1 MKILFAS
8 LILAAATCFTAC
20 NAGNPV
26 TDATQKSKCPIK
38 KETTAIR
45 YTFAYNSG
53 VGAREEYDITPDS
66 VTWRY
71 IDYRNGFTLCDA
83 VVCDRNDYVA
93 LIETLLQVAF
103 KVRRDNSVPST
114 GGGGYSYAF
123 FDSNGQYLGYGV
135 VNNIAS
141 GDNKIAEKA
150 ISQYLDAHPTAGK
163 KAVDEAKEKGLLYID
178 IEEFPETLAPYRVK

>member
-1 MKILFAS
+1 M
-8 LILAAATCFTAC
+8 
-20 NAGNPV
+20 
-26 TDATQKSKCPIK
+26 
-38 KETTAIR
+38 
-45 YTFAYNSG
+45 
-53 VGAREEYDITPDS
+53 GAREEYDITPDS

-71 IDYRNGFTLCDA
+71 IDYRNGFTLCD
-83 VVCDRNDYVA
+83 VVACDRNDYIA
-93 LIETLLQVAF
+93 LIETLSQVAF